1 MVFYP
6 SSLPLVIH
14 SWRKAGKCSDASL
27 AILPSKQRRA
37 KVTKIVVLDKIGEHC
52 EPYDRKYILG
62 EVAGYCY
69 RNPSILRNAGMT
81 TVMHRGYLAHKGVW
95 ENHDKPVSCVCFEID
110 ELTEAKWQF
119 LLDGIGGW
127 SVDLELL
134 PDDWEM
140 TVIYPSKFK
149 R

>member
-1 MVFYP
+1 MT
-6 SSLPLVIH
+6 
-14 SWRKAGKCSDASL
+14 K
-27 AILPSKQRRA
+27 
-37 KVTKIVVLDKIGEHC
+37 KIVVLDKIGENY

-119 LLDGIGGW
+119 LLDGIGSW
-127 SVDLELL
+127 AVELRLL
-134 PDDWEM
+134 PDDWET
-140 TVIYPSKFK
+140 TVIYPSEFRK
-149 R
+149 